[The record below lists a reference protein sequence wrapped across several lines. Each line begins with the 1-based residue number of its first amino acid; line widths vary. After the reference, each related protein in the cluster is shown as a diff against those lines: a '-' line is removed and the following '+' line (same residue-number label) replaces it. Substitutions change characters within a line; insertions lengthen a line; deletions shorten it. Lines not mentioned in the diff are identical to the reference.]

1 MDLANPSRP
10 DSLPPIPVRA
20 ADPSRG
26 TNQAGVRLYNER
38 LALSLIR
45 RHGALPKADVA
56 RLTGL
61 SAMTT
66 TTIMNRLEAEGLL
79 RRGEKQRGKVGQPS
93 VPYALNPDGAYALGV
108 KIGRRSCELV
118 VADLVGTVR
127 ARRRMT
133 YAWPLPDS
141 IFGWLSGTI
150 PQVLSEARATPPRI
164 AGMGVAVPFELWSW
178 DAELGAPAPELQS
191 WRDVDIAAEL
201 ARLSGC
207 PVQLC
212 NDATA
217 ACAAELFAG
226 RGGRYRDFVYCF
238 IGSFIGGGIVLNN
251 TLHVGRN
258 GNAGA
263 LGSMPVARLGA
274 DGQLSRPQLI
284 RQASLFLLEERLVRS
299 GRDPAPLWTDPTT
312 WTGFDAQVADWIETV
327 APAIAPALVAA
338 SAVVDAEAMVVDG
351 AFPAAVR
358 SRLVAR
364 IAAEV
369 DRLDR
374 RGLSPVAVVEG
385 SVGPEARAIGAA
397 MLPLMAAFAPDREI
411 LFKDE
416 EVRP

>member
-1 MDLANPSRP
+1 MDISHASRP

-45 RHGALPKADVA
+45 RHGPLPKADVA

-93 VPYALNPDGAYALGV
+93 VPYGLNPDGAFALGV
-108 KIGRRSCELV
+108 KIGRRSCEFV
-118 VADLVGTVR
+118 VADLVGAVR
-127 ARRRMT
+127 SRRRMT
-133 YAWPLPDS
+133 YAWPLPGAV
-141 IFGWLSGTI
+141 FGWLAAEI
-150 PQVLSEARATPPRI
+150 PQALTTAGSDPARLV
-164 AGMGVAVPFELWSW
+164 GMGVAVPFELWSW

-191 WRDVDIAAEL
+191 WREVDIAAEL
-201 ARLSGC
+201 SKLSGG

-226 RGGRYRDFVYCF
+226 RGARYRDFVYCF
-238 IGSFIGGGIVLNN
+238 VGSFIGGGLVLNHA
-251 TLHVGRN
+251 LHAGRN

-263 LGSMPVARLGA
+263 LGSMPVARL
-274 DGQLSRPQLI
+274 DGPGHMSRPQLI

-299 GRDPAPLWTDPTT
+299 GRDPSAIWTDPTQ
-312 WTGFDAQVADWIETV
+312 WSGFDDEVEAWIAEV

-338 SAVVDAEAMVVDG
+338 SAVVDAEAMIVDG

-358 SRLVAR
+358 SRLVAS

-374 RGLSPVAVVEG
+374 RGLSPAVLAEG

>member
-1 MDLANPSRP
+1 MDLANTSRS
-10 DSLPPIPVRA
+10 DSLPPFPVRA

-45 RHGALPKADVA
+45 RHGPLPKADVA

-79 RRGEKQRGKVGQPS
+79 RPGEKQRGKVGQPS
-93 VPYALNPDGAYALGV
+93 VPYALNPDGAFALGV
-108 KIGRRSCELV
+108 KIGRRSCEFV
-118 VADLVGTVR
+118 VADLVGAVR

-133 YAWPLPDS
+133 YAWPLPGAV
-141 IFGWLSGTI
+141 FGWLATAVS
-150 PQVLSEARATPPRI
+150 QALAEAGAAPARV
-164 AGMGVAVPFELWSW
+164 AGMGVAFPFELWSW

-191 WRDVDIAAEL
+191 WRDVDVGAEL
-201 ARLSGC
+201 ARLTGG

-238 IGSFIGGGIVLNN
+238 IGSFIGGGVVLNHA
-251 TLHVGRN
+251 LHVGRN

-263 LGSMPVARLGA
+263 LGSIPVARLDEG
-274 DGQLSRPQLI
+274 GRLSQPQLI
-284 RQASLFLLEERLVRS
+284 RQASLFLLEERLVHA
-299 GRDPAPLWTDPTT
+299 GLDPSVIWTDPAA
-312 WTGFDAQVADWIETV
+312 WAGFEGEVEAWIDDV

-338 SAVVDAEAMVVDG
+338 SAVVDAQAMIVDG

-369 DRLDR
+369 ERLDR
-374 RGLSPVAVVEG
+374 RGLSPAAVVEG